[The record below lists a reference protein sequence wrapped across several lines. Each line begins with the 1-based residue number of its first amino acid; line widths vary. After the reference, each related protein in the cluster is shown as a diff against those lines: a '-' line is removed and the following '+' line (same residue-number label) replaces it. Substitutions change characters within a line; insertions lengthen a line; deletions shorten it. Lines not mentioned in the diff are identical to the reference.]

1 MFQKNR
7 KKLLIYSDKSFYKD
21 VFLSKPCA
29 GHSLVSCWKQVSSLQ
44 QRSWPTT
51 PNPTSWLQTAG
62 SLANWFDVFPS
73 FDSAVLLLKMNDE
86 LFFSSLNFFGR
97 FFCCCCCFIFYLA
110 CALGVY
116 EVDRFFSAFIAAFSL
131 AISLLKLME
140 LSPIRKLLSFWFGID
155 SFSRCLT
162 MPDLM
167 LSVNLDPP
175 DQDKQSASL
184 MFCHT
189 DLKEYF

>member
-1 MFQKNR
+1 M
-7 KKLLIYSDKSFYKD
+7 
-21 VFLSKPCA
+21 
-29 GHSLVSCWKQVSSLQ
+29 
-44 QRSWPTT
+44 
-51 PNPTSWLQTAG
+51 
-62 SLANWFDVFPS
+62 
-73 FDSAVLLLKMNDE
+73 
-86 LFFSSLNFFGR
+86 
-97 FFCCCCCFIFYLA
+97 
-110 CALGVY
+110 
-116 EVDRFFSAFIAAFSL
+116 DRFFSAFIAAFSL

-184 MFCHT
+184 MFRHT